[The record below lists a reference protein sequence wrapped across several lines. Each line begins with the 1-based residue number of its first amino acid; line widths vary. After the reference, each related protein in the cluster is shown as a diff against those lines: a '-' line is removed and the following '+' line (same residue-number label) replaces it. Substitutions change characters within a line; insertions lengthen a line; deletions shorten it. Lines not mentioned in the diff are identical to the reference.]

1 MPQYTFV
8 VDEQIKGVRIDK
20 ALLGKIESIS
30 RTFLQQLINDGLVEV
45 NDEPVKAN
53 YKLRSDDLI
62 TVEVPETV
70 EYSVKPYPMDLD
82 IRYEDQ
88 DVIVINKPKGLIVH
102 PTASTKEHTLVE
114 GVLAHCHDLSGINGV
129 SRPGV
134 VHRIDKDTTGLII
147 MAKNDKA
154 HQFLADQLADKTMS
168 RKYYALV
175 NGVIGHDHGT
185 IDAPIGRDPNDRQKM
200 AVTDKNGKDAITYFT
215 VMERF
220 KNHTLIECRLKTG
233 RTHQIRVHMAYIG
246 HPVVN
251 DTKYASRKQKG
262 DGQLLHAHELTF
274 IHPTTLQRVTV
285 EAEIPKNFQEY
296 LDHLRELEGQNNDK

>member
-1 MPQYTFV
+1 MPQYTFIT
-8 VDEQIKGVRIDK
+8 DEEMKGVRIDK
-20 ALLGKIESIS
+20 ALLGKLQDVS
-30 RTFLQQLINDGLVEV
+30 RTRLQQLINDGMVAV

-53 YKLRSDDLI
+53 YKLRAEDEI
-62 TVEVPETV
+62 TVEVPEAV
-70 EYSVKPYPMDLD
+70 EYTVQPYPMDLD
-82 IRYEDQ
+82 IRYEDE

-102 PTASTKEHTLVE
+102 PSASTKEHTLVE

-129 SRPGV
+129 MRPGV
-134 VHRIDKDTTGLII
+134 VHRIDKDTTGLIV

-154 HQFLADQLADKTMS
+154 HKFLADQLADKTMS

-175 NGVIGHDHGT
+175 NGVIGHDNGT

-200 AVTDKNGKDAITYFT
+200 AVTDKNGKDAITHFT
-215 VMERF
+215 VIERF
-220 KNHTLIECRLKTG
+220 KTHTLIECRLKTG

-246 HPVVN
+246 HAVVN

-274 IHPTTLQRVTV
+274 IHPTTHQRLTINADMP
-285 EAEIPKNFQEY
+285 ENFKEY
-296 LDHLRELEGQNNDK
+296 LNNLRELEGHNNEQ